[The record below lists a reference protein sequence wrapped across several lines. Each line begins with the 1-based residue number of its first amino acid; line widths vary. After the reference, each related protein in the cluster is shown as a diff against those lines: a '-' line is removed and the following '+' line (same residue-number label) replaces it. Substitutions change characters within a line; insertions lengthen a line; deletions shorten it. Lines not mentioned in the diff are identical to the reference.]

1 MSRRLFT
8 LIVAFSMILTSA
20 GAVLAVD
27 AYVVGMSAALTGQGS
42 GSYAPIKDAFDIYF
56 KALNAKGG
64 INGHPVKIIFSDNAA
79 QPSKAA
85 ADAKRFATQDKVILL
100 MNASL
105 SSTYAPMIQVAKRYK
120 IPIFFAGGVC
130 PSDVYPPKP
139 APLEFCATGFGFRY
153 DSQFA
158 IPFIKETAKG
168 PVKLALVA
176 MNIPV
181 SRAEM
186 EYAATLAKKDK
197 DFTVTGIE
205 AIPPPTPDYTP
216 FATKIKNAGANWV
229 YSWAPWVTEVK
240 TLEALRKLGWEGNY
254 IAYCHNPAEQELER
268 LKDDKFYVFGTNALF
283 ADNTN
288 MHKEIKAASEK
299 AKTIYPYQKLTGGWI
314 FAMVLE
320 KILKGTPWPPTPAK
334 VQKAMT
340 EIKVNLGGLR
350 GGSLVWTP
358 TNHFRTLN
366 YYRVYKW
373 DSKANKIKLVKDWTP
388 IQVK

>member
-168 PVKLALVA
+168 QAG
-176 MNIPV
+176 
-181 SRAEM
+181 
-186 EYAATLAKKDK
+186 
-197 DFTVTGIE
+197 TGGHEHPGFPGRNGIRG
-205 AIPPPTPDYTP
+205 
-216 FATKIKNAGANWV
+216 NAGQEGQGLHGHRNRGHTAAN
-229 YSWAPWVTEVK
+229 P
-240 TLEALRKLGWEGNY
+240 
-254 IAYCHNPAEQELER
+254 
-268 LKDDKFYVFGTNALF
+268 
-283 ADNTN
+283 
-288 MHKEIKAASEK
+288 
-299 AKTIYPYQKLTGGWI
+299 
-314 FAMVLE
+314 
-320 KILKGTPWPPTPAK
+320 
-334 VQKAMT
+334 
-340 EIKVNLGGLR
+340 
-350 GGSLVWTP
+350 
-358 TNHFRTLN
+358 
-366 YYRVYKW
+366 
-373 DSKANKIKLVKDWTP
+373 
-388 IQVK
+388 